1 MVEEKFTKF
10 SGTGRDAREN
20 IGAQPHF
27 GAKIAPKDI
36 KIQNRAPKTLSPNL
50 KSGPQNPKP

>member
-1 MVEEKFTKF
+1 MKF
-10 SGTGRDAREN
+10 SGKPRDAREKN
-20 IGAQPHF
+20 GIQPHF